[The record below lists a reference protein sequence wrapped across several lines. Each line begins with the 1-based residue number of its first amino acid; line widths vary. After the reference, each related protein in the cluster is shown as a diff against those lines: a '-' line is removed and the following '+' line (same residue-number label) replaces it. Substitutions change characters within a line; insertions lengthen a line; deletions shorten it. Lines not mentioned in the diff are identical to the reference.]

1 MATITACSMIAVLIS
16 NPFPII
22 KPIPPPNNDP
32 NKQQDLFKLLNDVR
46 SSPWI
51 ALLILSNNMT
61 PQIVARVPFEIAIPI
76 NLIVGSSIENS
87 TMTAYITASS
97 KPTIGA
103 YFLNNFLNEF
113 LLRKLFIVPAK
124 PASSKFAIL
133 KVLALTRDIKYIC
146 IVGW

>member
-1 MATITACSMIAVLIS
+1 MATITACSIIAVLIS

-32 NKQQDLFKLLNDVR
+32 NKQQDLFKLLNEVR

-51 ALLILSNNMT
+51 ALLILSNSIT
-61 PQIVARVPFEIAIPI
+61 PQMVARVPLEIAIPI

-97 KPTIGA
+97 SPTIGA
-103 YFLNNFLNEF
+103 YFLNSFLNEF
-113 LLRKLFIVPAK
+113 LRSYL
-124 PASSKFAIL
+124 
-133 KVLALTRDIKYIC
+133 
-146 IVGW
+146 